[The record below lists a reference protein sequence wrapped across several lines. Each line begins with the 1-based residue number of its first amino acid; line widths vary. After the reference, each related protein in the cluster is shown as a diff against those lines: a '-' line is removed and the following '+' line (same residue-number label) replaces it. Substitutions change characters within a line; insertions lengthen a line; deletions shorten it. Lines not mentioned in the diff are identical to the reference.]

1 MGLVRFIDG
10 EVEYESVSPYGSSDN
25 PDSVHYSD
33 QMELLAGFKTKKMT
47 FDRREIY
54 KNSKKIYHPK

>member
-1 MGLVRFIDG
+1 MWNDAPSMDDIAAMSFDDMAAAMGA
-10 EVEYESVSPYGSSDN
+10 SP
-25 PDSVHYSD
+25 